1 MFARSIPGKTPHEFE
16 VVIVR
21 LLPEGTLP
29 DGTKVSARFAYPKS
43 SEWGK
48 YGWSIPKR
56 DQAIGWAEMILA
68 NLAKPQRERT
78 AWPELFSQFKS
89 GLVNEKS
96 AAGTAIKKDKPSQRS
111 EYPSRRNHNP

>member
-1 MFARSIPGKTPHEFE
+1 VAGHRLEQVWRKENVAVFARSIPGKTPHEFE

-48 YGWSIPKR
+48 YGWSIPKH
-56 DQAIGWAEMILA
+56 
-68 NLAKPQRERT
+68 
-78 AWPELFSQFKS
+78 
-89 GLVNEKS
+89 
-96 AAGTAIKKDKPSQRS
+96 
-111 EYPSRRNHNP
+111 SRL